1 VESTWAATA
10 VARIVDRKKWR
21 MIMGRTIADAAA
33 QLKDLS
39 ANGPWGPRAGAP
51 PILTAPR
58 FSDYRQ
64 RMIDDQVAQVRRFNR
79 LVTQRAGALDDHFL
93 GRDRPLGE
101 SRVLYEIGAPGADLR
116 HLRARLGLD
125 SGYLSRVVQSL
136 ESKGLVKVRA
146 AKDDERVRRAE
157 LTRAGRVELE
167 EMNRRSDEAAEGI
180 LAPLSQSQRDRL
192 VAAMAE
198 VHRLLRATGI
208 AIERVDPATDAAR
221 WCVAQYFAELADRFE
236 DGYDPAKA
244 LPADDAELRPPRG
257 AFLMASIDGE
267 PVACG
272 SLKTS
277 SPGVGWI
284 KRMWVASSA
293 RGLGLGRRMLGALE
307 DEARRLGLTKVQ
319 LETNRRL
326 VEAIQLYRSAGYVEV
341 APFNAEPYGDYWF
354 EKRLSVHS

>member
-1 VESTWAATA
+1 MDTEHV
-10 VARIVDRKKWR
+10 
-21 MIMGRTIADAAA
+21 
-33 QLKDLS
+33 Q
-39 ANGPWGPRAGAP
+39 
-51 PILTAPR
+51 
-58 FSDYRQ
+58 
-64 RMIDDQVAQVRRFNR
+64 QVRRFNR

-101 SRVLYEIGAPGADLR
+101 SRVLFEIGTDGADLR

-136 ESKGLVKVRA
+136 EAKGLVRLRTA
-146 AKDDERVRRAE
+146 TDDERVRRAE
-157 LTRAGRVELE
+157 LTRAGKAELK
-167 EMNRRSDEAAEGI
+167 EMNRRSDDAAGAI
-180 LAPLSQSQRDRL
+180 LTPLTDSQRARL

-198 VHRLLRATGI
+198 VHRLLKAAGI
-208 AIERVDPATDAAR
+208 VIERVDPATDSAR
-221 WCVAQYFAELADRFE
+221 WCVAQYFAELSTRFDE
-236 DGYDPAKA
+236 GYDPTKA

-257 AFLMASIDGE
+257 AFLMASVDGE
-267 PVACG
+267 PIACG

-277 SPGVGWI
+277 APGTAWI

-293 RGLGLGRRMLGALE
+293 RGLGLGRRMLDALE
-307 DEARRLGLTKVQ
+307 QQARELGLTIVH

-354 EKRLSVHS
+354 EKRLS